1 MANVLDK
8 GAAYKNPK
16 WKSIAPYLFILP
28 NLIIFSVFIVLPAIF
43 GLIYSFTDYDGLND
57 MNFIGLAN
65 YIDILSDA
73 QFWGALSRTGVYAAV
88 VVPLLFAS
96 SLGIAIL
103 LIQQVRMKGIFRA
116 IIYWPTMVSFI
127 IVGLTWK
134 WILGGS
140 FGIANYLLSLMG
152 LEPIGWLTDPVF
164 ANASIVIATLWSR
177 IGFFM
182 VIFIAGLQSIPQEYY
197 EAATI
202 DGASK
207 LRSFRAIT
215 LPLLK
220 PTSLLVIMLAVIDA
234 FKAYPLMF
242 ALTGGGPG
250 RETTYIVQHIYQT
263 GFTSQQLGAASAM
276 SIVLFVIIG
285 IFTLL
290 QFKLAKG
297 GENG

>member
-8 GAAYKNPK
+8 GAAYSNKK
-16 WKSIAPYLFILP
+16 WKKTIAPYLFILP

-43 GLIYSFTDYDGLND
+43 GLVYSFTDYDGLND

-65 YIDILSDA
+65 YIDILTDA
-73 QFWGALSRTGVYAAV
+73 QFWGALSRTGMYAAV

-103 LIQQVRMKGIFRA
+103 LIQQVKMKGLFRA

-140 FGIANYLLSLMG
+140 FGIANYLLSLFG
-152 LEPIGWLTDPVF
+152 LEPVGWLTDPFF
-164 ANASIVIATLWSR
+164 ANASVVVATLWSR

-207 LRSFRAIT
+207 LRSFRSIT

-263 GFTSQQLGAASAM
+263 GFTSQQLGTASAM
-276 SIVLFVIIG
+276 SVVLFVIIG
-285 IFTLL
+285 VFTLL

-297 GENG
+297 GEN